1 MSLWMVIVLLALL
14 KLPIAALMLWIPFRN
29 DQAMNMAAP
38 VDADESG
45 ASDDDDGGEQ
55 DVPPPAGSP
64 PARAPTAPT
73 SPGTSR
79 IRSRLHLPPAGAHT
93 RCRRHRQGRR
103 DAGADAVVLTCR
115 HGSDRP
121 AARPS

>member
-45 ASDDDDGGEQ
+45 ASDDDDGGSKTLPASRWIPTRARP
-55 DVPPPAGSP
+55 DRTHVAGDLTDPIPSAPPPRGCAHPLSP
-64 PARAPTAPT
+64 SPSGAPGRGRGRSRPDLPAR
-73 SPGTSR
+73 
-79 IRSRLHLPPAGAHT
+79 L
-93 RCRRHRQGRR
+93 
-103 DAGADAVVLTCR
+103 
-115 HGSDRP
+115 
-121 AARPS
+121 